1 MLLREEKGMKLA
13 VSSPKVCS
21 LTEAV
26 HKHLAGKGMELVL
39 LGALAGRPS
48 DYISAAE
55 ELAEAVAA
63 GECGLGV
70 LFCHTGTGATL
81 IANKYPGVRAA
92 LCPDSFSARIARGA
106 NNANVLVLGIRLTGE
121 ALALEIVDAFLEP
134 PVKDQPKW
142 PDFHRRTDEIDQRYR
157 KR

>member
-1 MLLREEKGMKLA
+1 MIRRKEQGMKLA

-26 HKHLAGKGMELVL
+26 HKHLAGKGMEMVL
-39 LGALAGRPS
+39 LGALAGRQS

-55 ELAEAVAA
+55 ELAEAVSSGA
-63 GECGLGV
+63 CSLGV

-81 IANKYPGVRAA
+81 IANKFPGVRAA
-92 LCPDSFSARIARGA
+92 LCPDAFSSRVARGA

-121 ALALEIVDAFLEP
+121 ALALEILEAFLEP
-134 PVKDQPKW
+134 PAQDQPKW
-142 PDFHRRTDEIDQRYR
+142 PDFHRRTDAIDQRFR

>member
-1 MLLREEKGMKLA
+1 MKLA
-13 VSSPKVCS
+13 VSSPKHCS

-26 HKHLAGKGMELVL
+26 HRHLQGKDLELVL
-39 LGALAGRPS
+39 FGALAGRQS
-48 DYISAAE
+48 DYILAAE
-55 ELAEAVAA
+55 ELSEAVAA
-63 GECGLGV
+63 GRCELGV

-81 IANKYPGVRAA
+81 IANKFPGVRAA
-92 LCPDSFSARIARGA
+92 LCPDAFSARIARGA

-134 PVKDQPKW
+134 PAQDQPKW
-142 PDFHRRTDEIDQRYR
+142 ADFHRRTAAIDQRFS